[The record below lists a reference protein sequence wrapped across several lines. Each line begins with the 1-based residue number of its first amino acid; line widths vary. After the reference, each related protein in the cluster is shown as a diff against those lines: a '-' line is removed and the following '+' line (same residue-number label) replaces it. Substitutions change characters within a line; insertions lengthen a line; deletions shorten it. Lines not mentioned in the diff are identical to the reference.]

1 MKKLLFVAALMAA
14 TAGAFAQGTVNFAN
28 KVAAA
33 GLDAP
38 VLNVDGSKLA
48 GAAYLAQLYAGPTAG
63 SLAPV
68 GASAFPFKVNGY
80 FSAGELTI
88 PGTTV
93 GGTVFAEVRAWAAS
107 GGATYEAALSSGAAA
122 GKSEAFTITGL
133 GGNAAG
139 APPAT
144 PANMVNMKGFQLQA
158 VPEPSTIALGA
169 LGAFA
174 LLAFRRK

>member
-1 MKKLLFVAALMAA
+1 MKRLLFVAALMAA
-14 TAGAFAQGTVNFAN
+14 TAGAFAQGTANFAN
-28 KVAAA
+28 KVAAVN
-33 GLDAP
+33 LDAP

-48 GAAYLAQLYAGPTAG
+48 GAAYLAQLYVNNAGTM
-63 SLAPV
+63 SPV

-80 FSAGELTI
+80 FSGGEVTI
-88 PGTTV
+88 PGTAV
-93 GGTVFAEVRAWAAS
+93 GGSALVEVRAWAAS
-107 GGATYEAALSSGAAA
+107 GGTSYEAALASGAAS
-122 GKSEAFTITGL
+122 GKSEAFTISGL
-133 GGNAAG
+133 GGSAAG

-158 VPEPSTIALGA
+158 IPEPSTIALGA